1 MTTGYSSNLDLNE
14 VQWCAPQV
22 SDIAARITGAA
33 VPPGEPLMQAGL
45 DSLAAVDLRR
55 ELITSF
61 QLDADALAPTLVFD
75 YPSVQAI
82 TEHLLPL
89 LPPPP
94 PLLLP
99 SAQTPVFTQLPP
111 STRAASVPAVAP
123 DAVAASPG
131 AGEVAVLRA
140 PKRAVPPVNPNAPT
154 LTGCAVSLIISSD
167 C

>member
-1 MTTGYSSNLDLNE
+1 
-14 VQWCAPQV
+14 
-22 SDIAARITGAA
+22 
-33 VPPGEPLMQAGL
+33 MQAGL

-94 PLLLP
+94 PPAL
-99 SAQTPVFTQLPP
+99 SYTQMPP
-111 STRAASVPAVAP
+111 STHAASASATAHGAVS
-123 DAVAASPG
+123 ASPG
-131 AGEVAVLRA
+131 GGGVAILRT
-140 PKRAVPPVNPNAPT
+140 PNRAVPPVNPNAPT
-154 LTGCAVSLIISSD
+154 LTGCAISLIISSD